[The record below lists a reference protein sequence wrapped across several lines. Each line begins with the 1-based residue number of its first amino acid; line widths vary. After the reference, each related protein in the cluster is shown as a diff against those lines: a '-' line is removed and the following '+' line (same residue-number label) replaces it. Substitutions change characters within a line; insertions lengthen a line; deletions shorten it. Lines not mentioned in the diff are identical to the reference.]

1 MNTTDT
7 HLSMTNPQQEFL
19 VPPLPGAQ
27 TIPLPALV
35 MRLEQRML
43 AVESLLTQLL
53 ERVRASEGS
62 IDELVSIL
70 NGFTN
75 GGSSFGAYQ
84 VDAYTQAYLSLLGP
98 LLAVRLNEELK
109 NRPIEDL
116 MKACAPLTRN
126 ALEELGAYRETQ
138 LGRDVLANAMGTTAA
153 DPWQGEPQ
161 GDWNTLEEAE

>member
-7 HLSMTNPQQEFL
+7 PLSMPQ
-19 VPPLPGAQ
+19 PLPPMGSEV
-27 TIPLPALV
+27 IPLPTLVKALDQ
-35 MRLEQRML
+35 RLER
-43 AVESLLTQLL
+43 VEGLLTHLL
-53 ERVRASEGS
+53 ERAAST
-62 IDELVSIL
+62 DRDANTLVNL
-70 NGFTN
+70 LEGFTN
-75 GGSSFGAYQ
+75 NGSSFGAYQ

-153 DPWQGEPQ
+153 DPWQSEPQ